1 MNNAKAFG
9 SVLAKI
15 RKDQGF
21 PSAHQFFKGV
31 GGSRSLGM
39 AFMSYWDIE
48 RGKKLP
54 KSWRLKAIMAS
65 LGVGLHSAEA
75 QALVRAYF
83 KALSGSDEL
92 LGVLSV
98 PIASEA
104 DLPSRELAEAATQ
117 KALAQLGVNLTMDQW
132 ALRVRDMVTHV
143 CQSYLANT
151 AGWVTVKELAEA
163 TKFAPAA
170 IKKAL
175 KALKDGGLADF
186 SKDKARTL
194 FEGKVIQL
202 LPLTPATAPIRMAL
216 RKNWDGWLEN
226 SKRVASKR
234 RTIRLNKENLG
245 QYRQHLD
252 NAINL
257 AEIYAN
263 PSENRKESAIYLVDT
278 SIFQVFPKD

>member
-1 MNNAKAFG
+1 MNNAKFFG

-31 GGSRSLGM
+31 GGSKSLGM
-39 AFMSYWDIE
+39 AFMSYWDLE

-65 LGVGLHSAEA
+65 LGIGMHSAEA
-75 QALVRAYF
+75 QTLVRAYF
-83 KALSGSDEL
+83 QALAGSDEL

-98 PIASEA
+98 PIASGA

-151 AGWVTVKELAEA
+151 SGWVTVKELSEA
-163 TKFAPAA
+163 TKFSPAA
-170 IKKAL
+170 VKKAL
-175 KALKDGGLADF
+175 KALKDGGLVDF

-202 LPLTPATAPIRMAL
+202 LPLTPATEPIRMAL

-226 SKRVASKR
+226 SKRIGSKR

-263 PSENRKESAIYLVDT
+263 PAEDRKESAVYLVDT
-278 SIFQVFPKD
+278 SIFQVFPKE